1 MSERQSKYRIFIIDD
16 DPFVLDIL
24 ETMLADCP
32 EYEITKFLSSPDA
45 LNAVT
50 DRKPDIVILDINMP
64 IMNGFEICH
73 ALKSN
78 TETRHVSVI
87 LATAHDSKH
96 SQCDGLVKYGA
107 DSYIPKPINRDRLL
121 ACLQNIIKVREKQNP
136 ENRNSLFSRVI

>member
-1 MSERQSKYRIFIIDD
+1 MQEQKPKYRIFIIDD

-24 ETMLADCP
+24 EAMLAGFP
-32 EYEITKFLSSPDA
+32 EYEISKFLSSPDA

-78 TETRHVSVI
+78 NETRQVSVI
-87 LATAHDSKH
+87 LATAYDSKH

-107 DSYIPKPINRDRLL
+107 DSYIAKPVSRERLL
-121 ACLQNIIKVREKQNP
+121 ACIQNIIKVREKQNP
-136 ENRNSLFSRVI
+136 ENRNALFSKVI